1 MLLNI
6 FDSLILEICEFLW
19 VNRDMRSIR
28 MLSRSTRELTDKYGY
43 LRRLR
48 ITGDWPKLKV
58 PNSVRRID
66 ITNLNNPIPKVSFA
80 KKVIF
85 CACLFDDTPI
95 ILNEIVEELYITDS
109 KSKKIFIDW
118 GKIPNLK
125 KLILLVNDVSLCGIE
140 ACKKLETV
148 HIIIRTIGKVRRK
161 GRRCLPTCLS
171 TLPNLSR
178 ILSNLPTR
186 KNTEFTSTRMESCI
200 LPS

>member
-19 VNRDMRSIR
+19 VNRDMRNIR
-28 MLSRSTRELTDKYGY
+28 MLSRFTKGLSDKYGY
-43 LRRLR
+43 VRRLR

-58 PNSVRRID
+58 TNSVRRVD
-66 ITNLNNPIPKVSFA
+66 IINVSNPILKVSFA

-85 CACLFDDTPI
+85 SACLFDDTPI
-95 ILNEIVEELYITDS
+95 ILNERVEELYITDS

-125 KLILLVNDVSLCGIE
+125 KLILLVNDIRLCGIE

-148 HIIIRTIGKVRRK
+148 HIIIRNIGKVRRK
-161 GRRCLPTCLS
+161 GRRCLPICLS
-171 TLPNLSR
+171 SLPNLSC

-186 KNTEFTSTRMESCI
+186 KNTEFTSTRMKSCI
-200 LPS
+200 VP